1 MRTYVYFIGLK
12 YNNTWMIEIQLLLV
26 TILLCATGGDARRGG
41 KGRGGMQQQ
50 SYGGAG
56 QQSYGGGGQQQ
67 SYGPSAVRINST

>member
-1 MRTYVYFIGLK
+1 M
-12 YNNTWMIEIQLLLV
+12 

-67 SYGPSAVRINST
+67 SYGQSAVRTV